1 MDNEILINN
10 TIKQHNDKLIV
21 YGDNQIVLIE
31 DLNNDASNLPM
42 RIDMVIG
49 ILCLKGNAT
58 CNINGNTIIINAGDM
73 LVQHPNAIFSNSR
86 HSDDIEFRGICLSRD
101 YVKQLATMPRNIW
114 DIILHIEESPIVH
127 LQEAEMHIFLQYY
140 NLLKA
145 KLLSKPGINHKEII
159 NSLTQAVICEIQD
172 VFVPHMETDQLKYT
186 SSNMLFSRFLELLSS
201 SAPREREVSYY
212 ANHLFVSPKYLSAV
226 CKEISGKTAS
236 EIISSYT
243 VKEITRLL
251 KMNTMSIKEIAYRL
265 NFSSISFFG
274 KYVRKHLGMS
284 PKHYREYLIRND
296 N

>member
-1 MDNEILINN
+1 MINN

-31 DLNNDASNLPM
+31 DLNNDAANLPM
-42 RIDMVIG
+42 RIDMVIV

-58 CNINGNTIIINAGDM
+58 CNINGNTITINAGDM

-127 LQEAEMHIFLQYY
+127 LQEAEIHIFLQYY
-140 NLLKA
+140 NLLKT

-172 VFVPHMETDQLKYT
+172 VFVPHMETDDSWNYCHRRHLVNAKFPIMPTICLYHPNTCRQFARKYQA
-186 SSNMLFSRFLELLSS
+186 R
-201 SAPREREVSYY
+201 P
-212 ANHLFVSPKYLSAV
+212 HPK
-226 CKEISGKTAS
+226 
-236 EIISSYT
+236 
-243 VKEITRLL
+243 
-251 KMNTMSIKEIAYRL
+251 
-265 NFSSISFFG
+265 
-274 KYVRKHLGMS
+274 
-284 PKHYREYLIRND
+284 
-296 N
+296 